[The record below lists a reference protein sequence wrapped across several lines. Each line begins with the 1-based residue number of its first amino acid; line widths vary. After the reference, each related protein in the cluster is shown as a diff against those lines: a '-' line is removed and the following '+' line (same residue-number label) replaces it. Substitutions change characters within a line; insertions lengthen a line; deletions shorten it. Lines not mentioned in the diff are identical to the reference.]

1 MVLKVYNALCNYYGI
16 GLGSGLDASFA
27 FDISEFCSQFKLP
40 ILISYNSLK
49 ILQQAGYIELTDEQE
64 NSSRVL
70 FTVNKDDLY
79 LQKHSAEQEKLIHVL
94 LRSYTGL
101 FTDPAYINEQILAKR
116 LGTKADDIYNRL
128 ILLSKERIIQ
138 YIPRKRTAFLSFTA
152 EREATNRI
160 IITKEAYDD
169 RRERYISRIKSILD
183 YSKEE
188 NICRS
193 QMLLSYFGE
202 KDSKPCG
209 LCDICRKKKET
220 DIELTEFN
228 EIMNDIHSQ
237 LSTEPLTV
245 NQLTKKVK
253 YKESK
258 TTQVIRFMLDNNSIV
273 ENKQY
278 KLEIKR

>member
-1 MVLKVYNALCNYYGI
+1 
-16 GLGSGLDASFA
+16 
-27 FDISEFCSQFKLP
+27 
-40 ILISYNSLK
+40 
-49 ILQQAGYIELTDEQE
+49 
-64 NSSRVL
+64 
-70 FTVNKDDLY
+70 
-79 LQKHSAEQEKLIHVL
+79 
-94 LRSYTGL
+94 
-101 FTDPAYINEQILAKR
+101 
-116 LGTKADDIYNRL
+116 
-128 ILLSKERIIQ
+128 
-138 YIPRKRTAFLSFTA
+138 
-152 EREATNRI
+152 
-160 IITKEAYDD
+160 
-169 RRERYISRIKSILD
+169 
-183 YSKEE
+183 
-188 NICRS
+188 
-193 QMLLSYFGE
+193 MLLSYFGE